1 MMKPHIRMTDNLGEL
16 LGQYQDYSVLKTR
29 IGDAQADAKFDRQ
42 RHRLMRLINV
52 RKKQI
57 RKEVFYL
64 GSFVLTEKPRRL
76 ADRWEGYWNAWNAST
91 RKR

>member
-1 MMKPHIRMTDNLGEL
+1 MTDILGEL
-16 LGQYQDYSVLKTR
+16 LRPYQDYSVLRTR
-29 IGDAQADAKFDRQ
+29 IGDAQADAELDRQ

-52 RKKQI
+52 RQKQI
-57 RKEVFYL
+57 RKEFFHL

-76 ADRWEGYWNAWNAST
+76 ADRWEAYWNAWNAST